1 MLKSVILAIITVF
14 IAWSVLDFLIHG
26 MLLKEA
32 YEATAHLWRPMQ
44 EMNMTLMHGVT
55 LVLAVLFVELY
66 AVCVS
71 DKSLSMGLKFGVIFG
86 LAAGVMA
93 ASSYLYMP
101 IPLSLAIDWFVG
113 TLVEFVVAG
122 WLVGLLV
129 KPEALPID

>member
-1 MLKSVILAIITVF
+1 MLKGVILAIIAVF
-14 IAWSVLDFLIHG
+14 IAWSALDFLIHG
-26 MLLKEA
+26 MLLKET

-55 LVLAVLFVELY
+55 LVLAILFVELY

-71 DKSLSMGLKFGVIFG
+71 HKSLSMGLKFGVIFG

>member
-1 MLKSVILAIITVF
+1 MLKSVILAIIAVF
-14 IAWSVLDFLIHG
+14 IAWSALDFLIHG

-93 ASSYLYMP
+93 ASSFLYMP

>member
-1 MLKSVILAIITVF
+1 MLKSVILAIIAVF

>member
-1 MLKSVILAIITVF
+1 MLKSVILAIIAVF
-14 IAWSVLDFLIHG
+14 IAWSALDFLIHG

>member
-1 MLKSVILAIITVF
+1 MLKGVILAIIAVF
-14 IAWSVLDFLIHG
+14 IAWSALDFLIHG
-26 MLLKEA
+26 MLLKET

-71 DKSLSMGLKFGVIFG
+71 HKSLSMSLKFGVIFG

-93 ASSYLYMP
+93 ASSFLYMP

-113 TLVEFVVAG
+113 TLVEFIVAG

-129 KPEALPID
+129 KPELNNVD

>member
-55 LVLAVLFVELY
+55 LVLAILFVELY
-66 AVCVS
+66 AFCVS

-101 IPLSLAIDWFVG
+101 IPLSLAIDWSVG

>member
-1 MLKSVILAIITVF
+1 MLKGIILAIIAIF
-14 IAWSVLDFLIHG
+14 IAWSALDFLIHG
-26 MLLKEA
+26 MLLKET
-32 YEATAHLWRPMQ
+32 YDATAHLWRPMQ
-44 EMNMTLMHGVT
+44 DMNMMLMHGVT

-71 DKSLSMGLKFGVIFG
+71 QKSLSMGIKFGVIFG

-113 TLVEFVVAG
+113 TLVECVVAG

-129 KPEALPID
+129 KPEASHVD

>member
-1 MLKSVILAIITVF
+1 MLKGVILAIIAVY
-14 IAWSVLDFLIHG
+14 IAWSALDFLIHG
-26 MLLKEA
+26 MLLKET

-44 EMNMTLMHGVT
+44 DMNMMLMHGVT

-66 AVCVS
+66 LFCVS
-71 DKSLSMGLKFGVIFG
+71 QKSLSMGLKFGVIFG

-101 IPLSLAIDWFVG
+101 IPMSLAIDWFVG

-129 KPEALPID
+129 KPELDNVD